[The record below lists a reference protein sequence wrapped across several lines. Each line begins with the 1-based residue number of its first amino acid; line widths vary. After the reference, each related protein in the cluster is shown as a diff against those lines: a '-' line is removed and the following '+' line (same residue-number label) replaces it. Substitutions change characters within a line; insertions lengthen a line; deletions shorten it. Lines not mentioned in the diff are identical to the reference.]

1 MEIFVSAI
9 IFLILK
15 SSSLTPPTPNNI
27 LYLPHLRILRVFFCF
42 FFVEFSLDPYIISF
56 PPKFP
61 MCVLRGGRNFVFSH
75 STDDSE
81 YFESR
86 VIFSTTLWNRNLT
99 TLFNRQE
106 QRAEERL
113 INPSA
118 VTHLVNVGVRVW
130 AQACDLKHPEIC
142 LPMCI

>member
-15 SSSLTPPTPNNI
+15 SSSLTPPTLNNI
-27 LYLPHLRILRVFFCF
+27 LYLPHLRILRVF

-61 MCVLRGGRNFVFSH
+61 MCVLGGWGHDFIFSH

-86 VIFSTTLWNRNLT
+86 VIFTTTLWNRNLT

-130 AQACDLKHPEIC
+130 DQARDLKHLEIC

>member
-1 MEIFVSAI
+1 MEIFVLAI

-15 SSSLTPPTPNNI
+15 SRSLTPPTLNNI
-27 LYLPHLRILRVFFCF
+27 LYLPHLRILRVF

-61 MCVLRGGRNFVFSH
+61 MCVLWGWGHDFIFSH

-86 VIFSTTLWNRNLT
+86 VIFTTTLWNRNLT

-118 VTHLVNVGVRVW
+118 VTHLVNDGVRVW
-130 AQACDLKHPEIC
+130 DQARDLKHLEIC